1 MNNNS
6 KWYELILNNEKAI
19 KALMRRTHWQA
30 LHSDTE
36 HQIILRD
43 DGTLT
48 VHESVDRL
56 SYPES
61 IRHGTAIMLIS
72 YCFEF
77 FEGNAPREQHCYV
90 TEYLDEDYRNFCR
103 EYTDENLNPEYDW

>member
-1 MNNNS
+1 MNNS

-19 KALMRRTHWQA
+19 KTLMRRTRWQA

-36 HQIILRD
+36 HQIILND
-43 DGTLT
+43 DGTLN
-48 VHESVDRL
+48 VHESVDHF

-61 IRHGTAIMLIS
+61 IRNGTAIMLIS

-77 FEGNAPREQHCYV
+77 FDGNAPMEQHYYV
-90 TEYLDEDYRNFCR
+90 TEYLDEDYKEFCR
-103 EYTDENLNPEYDW
+103 YYKDEKLNPENYW